1 MVTQAPEASAPTITS
16 GTTSTERSREEAE
29 KAMAP
34 RATGP
39 VPGRTSGSVHQ
50 EAWTTAR
57 QAARSSSIR
66 PAPSASS
73 VRTRPQ
79 PTRPRP

>member
-50 EAWTTAR
+50 EA
-57 QAARSSSIR
+57 
-66 PAPSASS
+66 
-73 VRTRPQ
+73 
-79 PTRPRP
+79 